1 MRSRL
6 KNRLALA
13 HRTILNRFP
22 IGTRVE
28 RPSGGYVLW
37 AELPAGVSGRALAA
51 AARENGVLLSAGADF
66 LPDQS
71 DVSAIRI
78 SVARG
83 SASDLE
89 KALEIAGAA
98 ARDLARQAARR
109 QKTPALE
116 TKDAAEAALIQI

>member
-1 MRSRL
+1 M
-6 KNRLALA
+6 A
-13 HRTILNRFP
+13 
-22 IGTRVE
+22 
-28 RPSGGYVLW
+28 
-37 AELPAGVSGRALAA
+37 
-51 AARENGVLLSAGADF
+51 
-66 LPDQS
+66 DQS

-109 QKTPALE
+109 QKSPGAKSATRRRR
-116 TKDAAEAALIQI
+116 AEAALIQI